1 MLNHD
6 YWKELEIELSKVCRV
21 IIHQVFQSEYNKK
34 VYMFVLD
41 VNENYG
47 SVLVAVNTED
57 LISKHIKQT
66 YPNEKASNIRGVRG
80 IKYNPGECDKS
91 YFYAGEF
98 SEKFEN
104 LIRQYETTIENLD
117 FETDEHEIN
126 ELKLKFLDSMVI
138 VLNMTKSDFKKL
150 KTTKDFIF
158 FVTASDVEEN
168 EAVQLIKKTVNP
180 NLFNKVFPEV
190 LAYESHLKHIY
201 NSLNHKEQA
210 KYWVS
215 CYIDFSLNNNTNA
228 VVKLKEMLRWET
240 DLEEQ
245 ITILGHEAIDDLIHE
260 VDRFSRKR
268 YFDEGAKINS
278 HLASSFL
285 MMINTI
291 EALEEFQVHKLSNLL
306 HDIFYKNE
314 ELKINDTVIPWLA
327 SVIHSAKP
335 DQFPRPIIGAHDNK
349 LENFAEFGL

>member
-1 MLNHD
+1 MIIAIYELN
-6 YWKELEIELSKVCRV
+6 
-21 IIHQVFQSEYNKK
+21 
-34 VYMFVLD
+34 
-41 VNENYG
+41 G
-47 SVLVAVNTED
+47 
-57 LISKHIKQT
+57 
-66 YPNEKASNIRGVRG
+66 
-80 IKYNPGECDKS
+80 
-91 YFYAGEF
+91 
-98 SEKFEN
+98 
-104 LIRQYETTIENLD
+104 
-117 FETDEHEIN
+117 
-126 ELKLKFLDSMVI
+126 
-138 VLNMTKSDFKKL
+138 KKL

-314 ELKINDTVIPWLA
+314 ELKINDTVILN
-327 SVIHSAKP
+327 
-335 DQFPRPIIGAHDNK
+335 RPEYIG
-349 LENFAEFGL
+349 ECFT